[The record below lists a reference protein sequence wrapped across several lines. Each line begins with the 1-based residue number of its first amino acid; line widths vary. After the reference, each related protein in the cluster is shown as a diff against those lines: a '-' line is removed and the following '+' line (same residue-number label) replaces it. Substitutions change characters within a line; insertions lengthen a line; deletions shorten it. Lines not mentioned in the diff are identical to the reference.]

1 MRLLAYHLAACLI
14 SILAVAS
21 SAEAQTAVTNS
32 QSLASA
38 KSVYFDDESGSDG
51 VGKKALLELY
61 NWGRFQIVH
70 NPKNA
75 DLILLL
81 TTDPDHG
88 GNLILSGGQT
98 GTIDSRGRIDED
110 PVPIYNKLAPVR
122 YAFLIVTDARSG
134 AKVWE
139 SSQRWGGLLT
149 GFDSAGE
156 RLVKEFEKQTR
167 LADERGRLKVVKSVN
182 PTFPSE
188 ASLKHIEGVVVV
200 EILVDKKGKVTS
212 AKALSGPPELLQ
224 ESVKAAKQWKFEPP
238 EHAPLTTV
246 LEMKYGLEPK
256 PCPPGRKAD
265 RGIIE
270 YGARHPMQ
278 TGHPGELKVVAD
290 IHVPLP
296 PYPEE
301 AREAG
306 IEGELDLFI
315 TVAHSGEVVGARV
328 INSLDPAVDEAA
340 LATVRTWKFKVSR
353 GEPAGFPIKL
363 RYRLSCSSL
372 DQ

>member
-1 MRLLAYHLAACLI
+1 MRLLTYHLAACLI

-21 SAEAQTAVTNS
+21 SAEAQTEVTNA

-38 KSVYFDDESGSDG
+38 KSVYFDDKSGSAG

-98 GTIDSRGRIDED
+98 GTIDSRGRVDED
-110 PVPIYNKLAPVR
+110 PVPIYDKLEPAR

-149 GFDSAGE
+149 GSDSAGE
-156 RLVKEFEKQTR
+156 RLVKQFEKQIR
-167 LADERGRLKVVKSVN
+167 SADQSSRLKLVKSVN
-182 PTFPSE
+182 PTFPSD
-188 ASLKHIEGVVVV
+188 ALLKHIEGVVVLRIV
-200 EILVDKKGKVTS
+200 VDKNGRVTS
-212 AKALSGPPELLQ
+212 AKALSGPPEFFQ
-224 ESVKAAKQWKFEPP
+224 ASVNAAKQYQFEPP
-238 EHAPLTTV
+238 DHAPVATDV
-246 LEMKYGLEPK
+246 EIKYGYLD
-256 PCPPGRKAD
+256 PCPPGKKGD
-265 RGIIE
+265 HGTVE
-270 YGARHPMQ
+270 YPERRPTQ
-278 TGHPGELKVVAD
+278 TGHPGELKILAD
-290 IHVPLP
+290 VYVKMP
-296 PYPEE
+296 PYFDE
-301 AREAG
+301 AMEAG
-306 IEGELDLFI
+306 IEGDLDLLI
-315 TVAHSGEVVGARV
+315 TVAHDGEVIGARV
-328 INSLDPAVDEAA
+328 INSLDPALDEAA
-340 LATVRTWKFKVSR
+340 LATVRTWKFKVSH

-363 RYRLSCSSL
+363 KYRIRCSSL